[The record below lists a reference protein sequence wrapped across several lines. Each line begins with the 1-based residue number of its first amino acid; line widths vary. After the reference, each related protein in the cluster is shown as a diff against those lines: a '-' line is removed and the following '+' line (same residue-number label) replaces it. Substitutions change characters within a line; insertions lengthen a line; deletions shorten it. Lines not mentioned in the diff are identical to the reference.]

1 MMSVLVSDLAFFFPP
16 KVLAEGFR
24 MCANLTCFTLL
35 TRVRQDC
42 LEASMRLSG
51 YWKVKCGSEEKKTT
65 CILALSVR
73 FPCFFMGF
81 GGVLIVWN
89 VDESTGQKRLM

>member
-1 MMSVLVSDLAFFFPP
+1 MSVLVSDLAFFFPP

-42 LEASMRLSG
+42 LEASMRPSG
-51 YWKVKCGSEEKKTT
+51 IGK
-65 CILALSVR
+65 L
-73 FPCFFMGF
+73 
-81 GGVLIVWN
+81 N
-89 VDESTGQKRLM
+89 VDQKKKKQLAFWL